1 MPFSLAPTRRTV
13 PLRRGSIRA
22 GREALNRYFGGADVH
37 LFGSGTEALT
47 AVLAECA
54 SGHRTSTPEVVI
66 PAYGCPDLVSACMGA
81 GVFPRLVDVAV
92 EGWGYDL
99 RSLSRSLSSCTV
111 AVVAVNLLGVGDDA
125 ESLAKLSRDAG
136 AALIQDSAQH
146 LPRNAKSWPG
156 DFQILSFGRGK
167 PLNLLR
173 GGAAIGP
180 LRQVANEDIS
190 IRSRILGT
198 RSAGLLFNIATHPRV
213 YPWLT
218 HLPGL
223 SLGATRYHHPR
234 VPARLP
240 ERAWKQLDVAFLDYR
255 SCVTYTTQPYHQYM
269 EAWDAIGLRRL
280 CSATGSGSSAD
291 ADVLRLAMLAPS
303 EALRNKLVSHLEQAG
318 LGASAFYGKA
328 LSRIESV
335 PDVVRAQG
343 PFPNAEKLAC
353 RLFTLPTHQ
362 GVNAR
367 IAAQIDGL
375 LQSLLRGNPPSGAV
389 A

>member
-1 MPFSLAPTRRTV
+1 MQ
-13 PLRRGSIRA
+13 G
-22 GREALNRYFGGADVH
+22 GRDALSRYFGGADVH

-54 SGHRTSTPEVVI
+54 SEHRTSTPEAVI
-66 PAYGCPDLVSACMGA
+66 PAYGCPDLVSACVGA

-99 RSLSRSLSSCTV
+99 RSLSRSLSSRTV

-125 ESLAKLSRDAG
+125 ASLANLSRDVG

-146 LPRNAKSWPG
+146 LPRNVKSWPG

-180 LRQVANEDIS
+180 LRQVAAEDTS
-190 IRSRILGT
+190 IRSRILET
-198 RSAGLLFNIATHPRV
+198 RVAALLFNVATHPRV

-223 SLGATRYHHPR
+223 SLGATRYHRPR
-234 VPARLP
+234 VPTRLP
-240 ERAWKQLDVAFLDYR
+240 ERAWKQLDIAFPEYQSRL
-255 SCVTYTTQPYHQYM
+255 TYTTQPYQQYM
-269 EAWDAIGLRRL
+269 EAWDAIGLPRL

-303 EALRNKLVSHLEQAG
+303 EAMRNRLVSHLEQAG

-343 PFPNAEKLAC
+343 PFPNAENLAG

-362 GVNAR
+362 GVDAG
-367 IAAQIDGL
+367 IAARTDEV
-375 LQSLLRGNPPSGAV
+375 LQSLVSDNHPSGAR